1 MVETLEKQQTLQ
13 FQCLDKLTLDKNID
27 RIIPFD
33 EPNQYLTAS
42 YHLNKETQEK
52 SGNLSIINITEDNK
66 LKLQAKTIDFDYGV
80 LSIKHESGNIYS
92 IGTSKGDVQFLELQ
106 IDQSTNTLTHK
117 IVQNYSSSNTNSK
130 DSDLMKEQQ
139 TATNDICLMHDTSE
153 KYVVN
158 GMHGGRVLVH
168 DRESGKI
175 LSDFIPHEYDIW
187 YVHLTQDQNYLYT
200 CGDDQKHI
208 KHDLR
213 MKLDLD
219 QSSAPLNAVYTCKKH
234 DAGVTWI
241 LKESAFDQSLDS
253 SHYVMTGSYD
263 GKIKLW
269 DERNMRGGEVQ
280 SLDTGGKSVWDI
292 KFNSN
297 DSNHQSNLS
306 FGAAAIYDGYLLGEF
321 SQGQLKFSS
330 YSSQDF
336 NLDNFNLQSYTG
348 HESICYAF
356 EFIPNSDMIL
366 TSSFYDSTLHLL
378 KVNNQC

>member
-1 MVETLEKQQTLQ
+1 
-13 FQCLDKLTLDKNID
+13 
-27 RIIPFD
+27 
-33 EPNQYLTAS
+33 
-42 YHLNKETQEK
+42 
-52 SGNLSIINITEDNK
+52 
-66 LKLQAKTIDFDYGV
+66 
-80 LSIKHESGNIYS
+80 
-92 IGTSKGDVQFLELQ
+92 
-106 IDQSTNTLTHK
+106 
-117 IVQNYSSSNTNSK
+117 
-130 DSDLMKEQQ
+130 MKEQQ

-269 DERNMRGGEVQ
+269 DERNMRGGEVR
-280 SLDTGGKSVWDI
+280 VWI
-292 KFNSN
+292 LEE
-297 DSNHQSNLS
+297 NLY
-306 FGAAAIYDGYLLGEF
+306 GI
-321 SQGQLKFSS
+321 SS
-330 YSSQDF
+330 SIVMITTF
-336 NLDNFNLQSYTG
+336 NLESTQVMSLFVMLLNLYPIVT
-348 HESICYAF
+348 
-356 EFIPNSDMIL
+356 
-366 TSSFYDSTLHLL
+366 
-378 KVNNQC
+378 